1 MKKRV
6 RMKAPYRLRP
16 VIIPLGFEILHEGDV
31 MLETHVLP
39 HFGSGLEPAEH
50 LGIILLKVKA
60 DEGVEFLSELLH
72 EGGLPYLSG
81 TSENQRL
88 SLLAPGPSPELG
100 HDFTFVHNCS
110 CYRDKYTKLSKLI
123 GKIHKIIAECIG
135 ITWVI
140 FAQMIII
147 R

>member
-6 RMKAPYRLRP
+6 RIEAPYRLRP
-16 VIIPLGFEILHEGDV
+16 VIIPLGFEILHERERAQGDV

-39 HFGSGLEPAEH
+39 HFRSGLEPAEH

-100 HDFTFVHNCS
+100 HNFTF
-110 CYRDKYTKLSKLI
+110 Y
-123 GKIHKIIAECIG
+123 IIAPVTE
-135 ITWVI
+135 TNTQN
-140 FAQMIII
+140 FPN
-147 R
+147 

>member
-6 RMKAPYRLRP
+6 RIEAPYRLRP

-31 MLETHVLP
+31 MLETYLLP

-60 DEGVEFLSELLH
+60 DEGGEFLSELLH

-100 HDFTFVHNCS
+100 HDFTF
-110 CYRDKYTKLSKLI
+110 Y
-123 GKIHKIIAECIG
+123 IIAPVTE
-135 ITWVI
+135 TNTQN
-140 FAQMIII
+140 FPN
-147 R
+147 

>member
-16 VIIPLGFEILHEGDV
+16 VIIPLGFEILHERERAQGDV

-39 HFGSGLEPAEH
+39 
-50 LGIILLKVKA
+50 
-60 DEGVEFLSELLH
+60 
-72 EGGLPYLSG
+72 
-81 TSENQRL
+81 
-88 SLLAPGPSPELG
+88 
-100 HDFTFVHNCS
+100 
-110 CYRDKYTKLSKLI
+110 KLI
-123 GKIHKIIAECIG
+123 GKTHKIIAECIG

-140 FAQMIII
+140 FAQIIII